1 MVGGYFTLNTIN
13 GGTGT
18 TYMMCIGGYMYTYSH
33 LYLNGEYNIIVNN
46 VTMTPT
52 IFNSLVQN
60 YNLYATMSWVQASCL
75 TIQNN
80 KMSLMYN
87 TGRGVEIGFDSAN
100 IC

>member
-18 TYMMCIGGYMYTYSH
+18 TYMMCIRGYMYTYSH
-33 LYLNGEYNIIVNN
+33 LYFNGEYNIIVNN